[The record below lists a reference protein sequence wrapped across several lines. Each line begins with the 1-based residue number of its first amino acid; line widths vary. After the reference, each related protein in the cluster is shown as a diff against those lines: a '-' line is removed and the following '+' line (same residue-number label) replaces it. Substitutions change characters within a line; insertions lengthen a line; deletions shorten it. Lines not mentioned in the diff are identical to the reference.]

1 MNSRQKTPPL
11 VGNRAASDT
20 QIAEPDHLHLEVIAH
35 EIEFV
40 PAVAVGGVTGY
51 FGRRCREDQP
61 PTAGIDRRKAK
72 HVSEEGPICLRVSCV
87 DDSMHARDH
96 RSPPWPECLKQR
108 QAANRVS
115 PGALR

>member
-87 DDSMHARDH
+87 DDGMHASDH
-96 RSPPWPECLKQR
+96 RSLSSR
-108 QAANRVS
+108 AALSFSLFRMLVQF
-115 PGALR
+115 P